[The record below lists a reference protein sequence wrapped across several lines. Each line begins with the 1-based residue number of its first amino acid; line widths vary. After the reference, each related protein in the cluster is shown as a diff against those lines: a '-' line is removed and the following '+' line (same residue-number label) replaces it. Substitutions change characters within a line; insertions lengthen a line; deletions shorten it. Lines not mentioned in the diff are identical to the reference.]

1 MEMLCLQGP
10 LLRAAGTPALL
21 TPDLFGSHPLGADEP
36 RPEPLDP
43 VEEKAA
49 GEKAV
54 QRLGTLLLAFD
65 GEARRQMDEKDTRG
79 GLVDL
84 LPPGTRERMKVS
96 RNSSSRTPRRSIR
109 SRSAVSFS

>member
-1 MEMLCLQGP
+1 MLRLQGP
-10 LLRAAGTPALL
+10 LLRAPGTPALL
-21 TPDLFGSHPLGADEP
+21 ASDLFGPHPLGADES

-54 QRLGTLLLAFD
+54 QHLGTLLLAFY
-65 GEARRQMDEKDTRG
+65 GEARRQMDEKNTRG

-84 LPPGTRERMKVS
+84 LPPGTGGTDEGF
-96 RNSSSRTPRRSIR
+96 
-109 SRSAVSFS
+109 A